1 MPQLSQLFCISLV
14 SSILFVEI
22 ESQCRIFAFYW
33 LKGECNLTEIY
44 LEGIFFFLLCSSMSR
59 PNRYTSSTVM
69 WSCEPYTTD
78 EGHERSSVGIQ
89 ISMPLLNAITPL
101 ALYSWK
107 EGEDKNSSQKIKAIN
122 RDIRKKWLKKGLNF
136 RSFTCSTSNSFHMSS
151 SHF

>member
-44 LEGIFFFLLCSSMSR
+44 LEGIFFSCFAQVCQGQIDTLPLLWCDAASLVLQMKA
-59 PNRYTSSTVM
+59 M
-69 WSCEPYTTD
+69 K
-78 EGHERSSVGIQ
+78 GLHSSVGIQ

-107 EGEDKNSSQKIKAIN
+107 EGEDKNSSQKIKATN
-122 RDIRKKWLKKGLNF
+122 RDIKKRKWLKIGPFQMN
-136 RSFTCSTSNSFHMSS
+136 ST
-151 SHF
+151 